1 MAKRTT
7 TYLEWDKVVLLI
19 KKLEKDG
26 NYKFMLL
33 VALGTFLGLRISDIL
48 KLKWSDILEKEH
60 LILNEGKTGKSR
72 NIKINDDL
80 KDIIRI
86 AKENMSDTSDPLIFY
101 NRFKSGT
108 ITIQYINRRLKNIFN
123 QYGLKMKPST
133 HFMRKSFGRKV
144 YSNNNESEHALL
156 LLMDIFNHSSL
167 QITKRYL
174 GIRQEEI
181 YDVYDGIQLYN

>member
-7 TYLEWDKVVLLI
+7 TYLEWEKVVLLI

-33 VALGTFLGLRISDIL
+33 IAIGTFLGLRISDIL
-48 KLKWSDILEKEH
+48 RLKWSDVLDKDH
-60 LILNEGKTGKSR
+60 LILNEGKTGKTR

-80 KDIIRI
+80 KEIIRI
-86 AKENMSDTSDPLIFY
+86 AKENMTVESNLVIFC
-101 NRFKSGT
+101 NRFNSGT
-108 ITIQYINRRLKNIFN
+108 ITIQYINRQLKSIFN
-123 QYGLKMKPST
+123 QYGIKMKPST

>member
-7 TYLEWDKVVLLI
+7 TYLEWTKVVLLI
-19 KKLEKDG
+19 KKLEKDE

-33 VALGTFLGLRISDIL
+33 ISLGTFLGLRISDIL
-48 KLKWSDILEKEH
+48 HLKWSDVLDKDH
-60 LILNEGKTGKSR
+60 LTLKEGKTGKTRSF
-72 NIKINDDL
+72 KINDDL
-80 KDIIRI
+80 KAIIQI
-86 AKENMSDTSDPLIFY
+86 AHQHYQKDLNLMIFE
-101 NRFKSGT
+101 NRFGTGT
-108 ITIQYINRRLKNIFN
+108 ISTQYINRQLKSIFLL
-123 QYGLKMKPST
+123 YGLKMRPST

-144 YSNNNESEHALL
+144 YSNNNESEHALV

>member
-19 KKLEKDG
+19 KKLEKDK

-33 VALGTFLGLRISDIL
+33 ISLGSFLGLRISDIL
-48 KLKWSDILEKEH
+48 KLKWSDLIEKDH
-60 LILNEGKTGKSR
+60 LILREGKTGKSR
-72 NIKINDDL
+72 SFKLNDDL
-80 KDIIRI
+80 KVIIGL
-86 AKENMSDTSDPLIFY
+86 AQQNMMKEANLPIFE
-101 NRFKSGT
+101 NRFHSGVIST
-108 ITIQYINRRLKNIFN
+108 QYINRQLKLIFN
-123 QYGLKMKPST
+123 QYGLKMQPST

-144 YSNNNESEHALL
+144 YSNNNESEHALV